1 MDNPPF
7 RGRIPDEL
15 RYDPNWDM
23 WARREGDEVVVGA
36 TAYGVSLIG
45 EVLAFTPKPLGAE
58 ANAGRGLG
66 TVESAKTVLAI
77 HTPVGLR
84 ITVCNEAAEN
94 RPSLINQDPYGAGWM
109 VRGIPLDWEKDAARL
124 VDASAYREH
133 ILSGDPSAEF
143 LP

>member
-7 RGRIPDEL
+7 RGRIPDDL
-15 RYDPNWDM
+15 RYDTSWDM

-45 EVLAFTPKPLGAE
+45 EVLAFTPKPLAAE
-58 ANAGRGLG
+58 AAAGRGLG

-84 ITVCNEAAEN
+84 ITACNEAAEN
-94 RPSLINQDPYGAGWM
+94 RPSLIHQDPYGEGWM
-109 VRGIPLDWEKDAARL
+109 VRGIALDWEKDAARL
-124 VDASAYREH
+124 VDAGAYRAH